1 MSTVMQTQYV
11 AQITYSEQPVEL
23 GVATEYVYT
32 VYSVFSNIVVT
43 SYLGL
48 RVVTN
53 LVTSILDKDTG
64 QLRRVRK
71 TPTRYIA
78 ETFLARSPET
88 RLISTSV
95 VAEERPWTGTEG
107 GTSGGIRTAPGS
119 PVPI

>member
-1 MSTVMQTQYV
+1 MSVVAQTQYV
-11 AQITYSEQPVEL
+11 VQRTYSEYPVEF

-32 VYSVFSNIVVT
+32 VYSVFSNMVVT

-48 RVVTN
+48 RVVTS

-95 VAEERPWTGTEG
+95 VAEERPWTGAEG
-107 GTSGGIRTAPGS
+107 GTSGGTRTAPGS